1 VAVSDMDAAS
11 AEAVAGEIRD
21 AGGTALAVAALSAR
35 VPEGRMG
42 DPDDIARAVL
52 FPASDLSTYVT
63 GAQLVVDGGLLLT

>member
-1 VAVSDMDAAS
+1 MAVSDMDAAS

>member
-1 VAVSDMDAAS
+1 MDAAS